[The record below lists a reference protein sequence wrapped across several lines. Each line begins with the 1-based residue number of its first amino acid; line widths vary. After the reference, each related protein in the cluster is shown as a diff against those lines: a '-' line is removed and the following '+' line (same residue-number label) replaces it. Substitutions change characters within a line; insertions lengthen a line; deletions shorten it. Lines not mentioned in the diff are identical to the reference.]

1 MKIKDL
7 ILELEKFDREY
18 EVVLQDTLEGFGIH
32 TPVEDVKECRTL
44 ENVSNGSVII
54 LKYKMEEL

>member
-7 ILELEKFDREY
+7 ILELEKFDKEY

-32 TPVEDVKECRTL
+32 TPVRDVRECKTL
-44 ENVSNGSVII
+44 EGVSNGSVI
-54 LKYKMEEL
+54 LLNYKEVY